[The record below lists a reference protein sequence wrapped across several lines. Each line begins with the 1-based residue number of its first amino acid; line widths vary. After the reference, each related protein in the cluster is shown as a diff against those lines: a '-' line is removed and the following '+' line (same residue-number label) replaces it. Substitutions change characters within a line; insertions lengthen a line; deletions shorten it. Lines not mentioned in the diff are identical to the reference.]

1 MVGLMLTYQGKYT
14 TANVMIDE
22 IDETTVKQ
30 IYQFLNHEAFTNP
43 IAIMPDCH
51 AGKGAV
57 IGFTMKLTDKVI
69 PNVIGV
75 DINCGMLMLIFERN
89 PIDYVTSSVQA
100 LDEYIREKIPFG
112 TAVRQT
118 PAFDMA
124 SDVLFDN
131 ATTMNVNA
139 FKNLNIKLKTS
150 YPITHYTETWFKNK
164 CKEIGMDYTRAINSL
179 GTLGGGNHFIEFGK
193 SVDNDKWSVTIHS
206 GSRQFGLKVATHWQK
221 KAGKG
226 ELAYLEGDDM
236 AGYLTDMIFAQYYA
250 ELNRQI
256 MAWQI
261 ESCLQGTGPAIE
273 RLQTNHNF
281 IDFNDFIIRKGAIRS
296 YKGEKMVIPF
306 NMEDGIIVCEGKSNS
321 DWNFSAPHGA
331 GRLGSR
337 RWAKETLSLEE
348 AKKSMDEKGIYCSKL
363 PLDEARGAYKPAKL
377 IEDAIDPT
385 ATIIDRFLPV
395 MSMKE

>member
-193 SVDNDKWSVTIHS
+193 SVNNDKWSVTIHS

-321 DWNFSAPHGA
+321 DWNFLLLMVQVDLVQEDGQRKHY
-331 GRLGSR
+331 LLKKQKNQ
-337 RWAKETLSLEE
+337 WMKKEFI
-348 AKKSMDEKGIYCSKL
+348 AQN
-363 PLDEARGAYKPAKL
+363 
-377 IEDAIDPT
+377 
-385 ATIIDRFLPV
+385 FHW
-395 MSMKE
+395 MKQGVHTNLQN